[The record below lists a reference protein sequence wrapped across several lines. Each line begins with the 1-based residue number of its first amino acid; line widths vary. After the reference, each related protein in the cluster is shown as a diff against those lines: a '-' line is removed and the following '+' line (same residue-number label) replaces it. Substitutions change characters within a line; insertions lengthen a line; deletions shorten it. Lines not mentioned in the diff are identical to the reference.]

1 MKSEFKGKMKRKLML
16 YIFGA
21 LVFMLIFTVMVFYAV
36 STYEAD
42 ETIKKDLNLYAYMLK
57 GYIEDKDYE
66 KIENIIEKY
75 RERQVRIT
83 IIDNGGNVEYDSL
96 GKKDLLENYNHR
108 EEIQRVREDGEA
120 YNTRYNITDNAST
133 RCYAVALLNGKIL
146 MVSKSIDGV
155 NALRSIYFLG
165 YGGAMAIMLF
175 LSLWI
180 ANKLSYIFVKPIED
194 LDFITSR
201 INNGELNRRVKVT
214 SKDELGK
221 LAQSFNNMADKVE
234 SSLNEASEKQNRLSA
249 ILQSM
254 ESGVIAIDNNRKIIM
269 INNYA
274 KNIFNISGDV
284 VGVSVEN
291 ICKDIDFKE
300 MFSMR
305 EHELQEYTIK
315 SPKVKFLRG
324 RSADIIVNNHQ
335 HIGAVAVLQD
345 ITEIKKLEN
354 MRTEFVANVS
364 HELKTPL
371 TSIRGFA
378 ETLRDVEDEETKNKF
393 LDIID
398 EEAERLTR
406 LISDILLLSHIEQQQ
421 EFKQET
427 FDVNRVVQ
435 DVVDM
440 IKHTS
445 KKKEIYLNVEGDK
458 LPIIVG
464 DKDKFKQMLL
474 NLIDNGVKYSEK
486 GDRVTVRKIL
496 SEKNFT
502 IEVEDTGI
510 GIEESAIPRLFERF
524 YRVDKARSRAK
535 GGTGLG
541 LAIVKHIV
549 IGFNGNVEVESKL
562 GVGTKFIIT
571 FPHSMNI

>member
-1 MKSEFKGKMKRKLML
+1 MKNKFKGTMKRKLML

-21 LVFMLIFTVMVFYAV
+21 LVFILIFTIMLFYAV

-42 ETIKKDLNLYAYMLK
+42 YATKKDLNLYTYMLK
-57 GYIEDKDYE
+57 GYIEDKDFSKAE
-66 KIENIIEKY
+66 DLIQKFKGRN
-75 RERQVRIT
+75 VRIT
-83 IIDNGGNVEYDSL
+83 IINKDGNVEYDSFT
-96 GKKDLLENYNHR
+96 KTDLLENHNDR
-108 EEIQRVREDGEA
+108 EEVKEARKKGEA
-120 YNTRYNITDNAST
+120 YTARYSMTEKSST
-133 RCYAVALLNGKIL
+133 MYYAMALSGGEVIRAAKA
-146 MVSKSIDGV
+146 IDGV
-155 NALRSIYFLG
+155 NALRSTYFLW
-165 YGGAMAIMLF
+165 YVGAIIIMLL

-201 INNGELNRRVKVT
+201 ISNGELNRRVKVT

-284 VGVSVEN
+284 VGSSVEK
-291 ICKDIDFKE
+291 ICMDIDFKE

-305 EHELQEYTIK
+305 EHELQEYKIK
-315 SPKVKFLRG
+315 SPTVKYLRG

-345 ITEIKKLEN
+345 ITEVKKLEN

-378 ETLRDVEDEETKNKF
+378 ETLRDVDDDETKSKF

-406 LISDILLLSHIEQQQ
+406 LISDILLLSHIEQKQ
-421 EFKQET
+421 EFKQEE
-427 FDVNRVVQ
+427 FSSDKVIE

-440 IKHTS
+440 MKHIAD
-445 KKKEIYLNVEGDK
+445 KKGIAMEVSGEE
-458 LPIIVG
+458 LPVMVG
-464 DKDKFKQMLL
+464 DKDKLKQMLI
-474 NLIDNGVKYSEK
+474 NLIDNGIKYSES
-486 GDRVTVRKIL
+486 GDKVTVKKSVSNDEFSI
-496 SEKNFT
+496 
-502 IEVEDTGI
+502 IVEDTGI
-510 GIEESAIPRLFERF
+510 GIDEEAIPRLFERF

-541 LAIVKHIV
+541 LAIVKHII
-549 IGFNGNVEVESKL
+549 IGFNGNVKVESKI
-562 GVGTKFIIT
+562 GVGTKFIVT
-571 FPHSMNI
+571 FPKSRL

>member
-1 MKSEFKGKMKRKLML
+1 MKNKFNGTMKRKLML

-21 LVFMLIFTVMVFYAV
+21 LVFMLIFAIMIFYAV
-36 STYEAD
+36 SKYEAD
-42 ETIKKDLNLYAYMLK
+42 YNIKKELNLYTYMLK
-57 GYIEDKDYE
+57 GYIEDDNYIKGE
-66 KIENIIEKY
+66 EIIEKY
-75 RERQVRIT
+75 KERHVRIT
-83 IIDNGGNVEYDSL
+83 IIDIDGNVKFDSFNED
-96 GKKDLLENYNHR
+96 GFLENHNDR
-108 EEIQRVREDGEA
+108 EEVRGSRENGESYA
-120 YNTRYNITDNAST
+120 TRYSMTEQSSTMYYALALQNGDVIRASKT
-133 RCYAVALLNGKIL
+133 
-146 MVSKSIDGV
+146 IDGI
-155 NALRSIYFLG
+155 NALKGTYIIW
-165 YGGAMAIMLF
+165 YGGAIVIMLG
-175 LSLWI
+175 LSLWM

-201 INNGELNRRVKVT
+201 ISNGELNRRVKVT

-234 SSLNEASEKQNRLSA
+234 SSLNEVSEKRNRLSA

-274 KNIFNISGDV
+274 KNIFNVSGDV
-284 VGVSVEN
+284 VGTNVED
-291 ICKDIDFKE
+291 ICSTIDTKE
-300 MFSMR
+300 MFSIR
-305 EHELQEYTIK
+305 EHEMQEYKIM
-315 SPKVKFLRG
+315 SPGVKFLRG

-345 ITEIKKLEN
+345 VTEVKKLEN

-406 LISDILLLSHIEQQQ
+406 LISDILLLSHIEQKQ

-427 FDVNRVVQ
+427 FATNRVVE
-435 DVVDM
+435 DVVGMMRNIAD
-440 IKHTS
+440 
-445 KKKEIYLNVEGDK
+445 KKGIDIDIEGDEI
-458 LPIIVG
+458 PRVVG
-464 DKDKFKQMLL
+464 DRDKFKQMLI
-474 NLIDNGVKYSEK
+474 NLIDNGVKYSEY
-486 GDRVTVRKIL
+486 GDKVTVKKVL
-496 SEKNFT
+496 KETDFT
-502 IEVEDTGI
+502 IIVEDTGI
-510 GIEESAIPRLFERF
+510 GIEEEAIPRLFERF
-524 YRVDKARSRAK
+524 YRVDKARSRSK

-549 IGFNGNVEVESKL
+549 IGFNGSLQVESKL

-571 FPHSMNI
+571 FPRNEKI

>member
-1 MKSEFKGKMKRKLML
+1 MKNKFKGTMKRKLML

-21 LVFMLIFTVMVFYAV
+21 LVFILIFTIMLFYAV

-42 ETIKKDLNLYAYMLK
+42 YATKKDLNLYTYMLK
-57 GYIEDKDYE
+57 GYIEDKDFSKAE
-66 KIENIIEKY
+66 DLIQKFKGRN
-75 RERQVRIT
+75 VRIT
-83 IIDNGGNVEYDSL
+83 IINKDGNVEYDSFT
-96 GKKDLLENYNHR
+96 KTDLLENHNDR
-108 EEIQRVREDGEA
+108 EEVKEARKKGEA
-120 YNTRYNITDNAST
+120 YTARYSMTEKSST
-133 RCYAVALLNGKIL
+133 MYYAMALPGGEVIRAAKA
-146 MVSKSIDGV
+146 IDGV
-155 NALRSIYFLG
+155 NALRSTYFLW
-165 YGGAMAIMLF
+165 YVGAIIIMLL

-201 INNGELNRRVKVT
+201 ISNGELNRRVKVT

-284 VGVSVEN
+284 VGSNVEK
-291 ICKDIDFKE
+291 ICMDIDFKE

-305 EHELQEYTIK
+305 EHELQEYKIK
-315 SPKVKFLRG
+315 SPTVKYLRG

-345 ITEIKKLEN
+345 ITEVKKLEN

-378 ETLRDVEDEETKNKF
+378 ETLRDVDDDETKSKF

-406 LISDILLLSHIEQQQ
+406 LISDILLLSHIEQKQ
-421 EFKQET
+421 EFKQEEFS
-427 FDVNRVVQ
+427 FDKVIE

-440 IKHTS
+440 MKHIAD
-445 KKKEIYLNVEGDK
+445 KKGIAMEVSGEE
-458 LPIIVG
+458 LPVMVG
-464 DKDKFKQMLL
+464 DKDKLKQMLI
-474 NLIDNGVKYSEK
+474 NLIDNGIKYSES
-486 GDRVTVRKIL
+486 GDKVTVKKSVSNDEFSI
-496 SEKNFT
+496 
-502 IEVEDTGI
+502 IVEDTGI
-510 GIEESAIPRLFERF
+510 GIDEEAIPRLFERF

-541 LAIVKHIV
+541 LAIVKHII
-549 IGFNGNVEVESKL
+549 IGFNGNVKVESKI
-562 GVGTKFIIT
+562 GVGTKFIVT
-571 FPHSMNI
+571 FPKSRL

>member
-1 MKSEFKGKMKRKLML
+1 MKNKFKGTMKRKLML

-21 LVFMLIFTVMVFYAV
+21 LVFMLIFTIMLFYAV

-42 ETIKKDLNLYAYMLK
+42 YAIKKDLNLYTYMLK
-57 GYIEDKDYE
+57 GYIEDKDFSKAE
-66 KIENIIEKY
+66 DLIQKFK
-75 RERQVRIT
+75 ERNVRIT
-83 IIDNGGNVEYDSL
+83 IINKDGNVEYDSFS
-96 GKKDLLENYNHR
+96 KTDLLENHNDR
-108 EEIQRVREDGEA
+108 EEVQEARKKGEA
-120 YNTRYNITDNAST
+120 YIVRYSMTEKNST
-133 RCYAVALLNGKIL
+133 MYYAIALPGGEVIRAAKA
-146 MVSKSIDGV
+146 IDGV
-155 NALRSIYFLG
+155 NALRSTYFLW
-165 YGGAMAIMLF
+165 YGGAIIIMLF

-201 INNGELNRRVKVT
+201 ISNGELNRRVKVT
-214 SKDELGK
+214 TKDELGK

-284 VGVSVEN
+284 VGSNVEN
-291 ICKDIDFKE
+291 ICMDIDFKE

-305 EHELQEYTIK
+305 EHELQEYKIK
-315 SPKVKFLRG
+315 SPTVKYLRG

-345 ITEIKKLEN
+345 ITEVKKLEN

-378 ETLRDVEDEETKNKF
+378 ETLRDVKDDEIKSKF

-406 LISDILLLSHIEQQQ
+406 LISDILFLSHIEQKQ
-421 EFKQET
+421 EFKQEE
-427 FDVNRVVQ
+427 FSSDKVIE

-440 IKHTS
+440 MKHIAD
-445 KKKEIYLNVEGDK
+445 KKEIEIEVSGDE
-458 LPIIVG
+458 LPVIVG
-464 DKDKFKQMLL
+464 DKDKLKQMLI
-474 NLIDNGVKYSEK
+474 NLIDNGIKYSES
-486 GDRVTVRKIL
+486 GDKVTVKKSVANDEFSI
-496 SEKNFT
+496 
-502 IEVEDTGI
+502 IVEDTGI
-510 GIEESAIPRLFERF
+510 GIDEAAIPRLFERF

-541 LAIVKHIV
+541 LAIVKHII
-549 IGFNGNVEVESKL
+549 IGFNGNVKVESKV
-562 GVGTKFIIT
+562 GVGTKFIVT
-571 FPHSMNI
+571 FPKSRL

>member
-1 MKSEFKGKMKRKLML
+1 MKNKFKGTMKRKLML

-21 LVFMLIFTVMVFYAV
+21 LVFMLIFTIMLFYAI

-42 ETIKKDLNLYAYMLK
+42 YTIKKDLSLYTYILK
-57 GYIEDKDYE
+57 GYIEDRDLDKTKD
-66 KIENIIEKY
+66 
-75 RERQVRIT
+75 
-83 IIDNGGNVEYDSL
+83 IIDKFKERNVRVTVIDEDGNVKYDSFT
-96 GKKDLLENYNHR
+96 KAELLENHNDR
-108 EEIQRVREDGEA
+108 EEVEEARKKGEA
-120 YNTRYNITDNAST
+120 CVTRYSMTEKSST
-133 RCYAVALLNGKIL
+133 MYYALGLPDGDVIRVAKA
-146 MVSKSIDGV
+146 IDGV
-155 NALRSIYFLG
+155 NALRSTYFLW
-165 YGGAMAIMLF
+165 YGGAIVIMLF

-201 INNGELNRRVKVT
+201 ISNGELSRRVKVT

-221 LAQSFNNMADKVE
+221 LAQSFNSMADKVE

-249 ILQSM
+249 ILESM
-254 ESGVIAIDNNRKIIM
+254 ESGVIAIDNNRNIIM

-274 KNIFNISGDV
+274 KSFFNISEDV
-284 VGVSVEN
+284 VGSNVEN
-291 ICKDIDFKE
+291 ICTDIDFKD

-305 EHELQEYTIK
+305 EHELQEYKIK
-315 SPKVKFLRG
+315 SPTVKYLRG

-345 ITEIKKLEN
+345 ITEVKNLEN

-378 ETLRDVEDEETKNKF
+378 ETLRDVDDDATKNKF

-406 LISDILLLSHIEQQQ
+406 LISDILLLSHIEQNQ
-421 EFKQET
+421 EFKQEEFST
-427 FDVNRVVQ
+427 ERVID
-435 DVVDM
+435 DVVDIM
-440 IKHTS
+440 KHIAD
-445 KKKEIYLNVEGDK
+445 KKEIELRVFGDE
-458 LPIIVG
+458 LPIIAG
-464 DKDKFKQMLL
+464 DKDKFKQMLI
-474 NLIDNGVKYSEK
+474 NLIDNGIKYSEA
-486 GDRVTVRKIL
+486 GDKVTVNKI
-496 SEKNFT
+496 SKKKEF
-502 IEVEDTGI
+502 IIIVEDTGI

-549 IGFNGNVEVESKL
+549 IGFNGSVKVESK
-562 GVGTKFIIT
+562 VGIGTRFIIT
-571 FPHSMNI
+571 FPKGKL

>member
-1 MKSEFKGKMKRKLML
+1 MKDKLNYTMKKKLMM

-21 LVFMLIFTVMVFYAV
+21 LVFVLLFTIMLFYTV

-42 ETIKKDLNLYAYMLK
+42 ANIKSDLNLYTYMLK
-57 GYIEDKDYE
+57 GYIEDEDYTKVKE
-66 KIENIIEKY
+66 VIQKY
-75 RERQVRIT
+75 KKRDVRVT
-83 IIDNGGNVEYDSL
+83 IIDGDGKVAFDSFTD
-96 GKKDLLENYNHR
+96 KTLLENHSDR
-108 EEIQRVREDGEA
+108 EEVKGAIENGEA
-120 YNTRYNITDNAST
+120 YSSRYST
-133 RCYAVALLNGKIL
+133 TEQSSTMYYA
-146 MVSKSIDGV
+146 MVLDDGVIVRTSKTIDGI
-155 NALRSIYFLG
+155 NALKSTYFIW
-165 YGGAMAIMLF
+165 YGGAVGIMLF

-201 INNGELNRRVKVT
+201 ISNGELNRRVKVK

-254 ESGVIAIDNNRKIIM
+254 ESGVIAIDNNHKIIM

-274 KNIFNISGDV
+274 KSIFNISGDV
-284 VGVSVEN
+284 VGKSVEE
-291 ICKDIDFKE
+291 ICQDIDFKE
-300 MFSMR
+300 MFSRR
-305 EHELQEYTIK
+305 EHDLQEYKIK
-315 SPKVKFLRG
+315 SPNVKFLRG

-345 ITEIKKLEN
+345 ITEVKKLEN

-378 ETLRDVEDEETKNKF
+378 ETLRDVDDEDTKNKF

-406 LISDILLLSHIEQQQ
+406 LISDILLLSHIEQKQ
-421 EFKQET
+421 EFKHEP
-427 FDVNRVVQ
+427 FEVDRLID
-435 DVVDM
+435 DVVGLM
-440 IKHTS
+440 RNIAS
-445 KKKEIYLNVEGDK
+445 KKNITIEVEGDK
-458 LPIIVG
+458 LPTITG
-464 DKDKFKQMLL
+464 DRDKFKQMLI
-474 NLIDNGVKYSEK
+474 NLIDNGVKYSEI
-486 GDRVTVRKIL
+486 GDSVTVRKRI
-496 SEKNFT
+496 SDKSFT
-502 IEVEDTGI
+502 IIIEDTGI
-510 GIEESAIPRLFERF
+510 GIDEEAIPRLFERF

-541 LAIVKHIV
+541 LAIVKHI
-549 IGFNGNVEVESKL
+549 IISLNGSVKVESKV

-571 FPHSMNI
+571 FPYEIKN